1 MIPVSPAIESRHASV
16 WQLCLV
22 FVLALLLFTAM
33 RWQPE
38 SWLQHQID
46 QQARI
51 SGIDLRYQTL
61 QVDGLSLRM
70 AHVSIRTA
78 ELPEPVTL
86 DSMRISPAWSL
97 LLSGIAAAE
106 VKVTLSGQAAK
117 AVLVRQDKY
126 IDLRDLNAVLDVAAL
141 QPLWKLHMPVPVD
154 SGGTLKLSGQ
164 VQLDALSGLPVEG
177 QLDVVW
183 QQARIDLPVFK
194 KPLGDY
200 QLTLKAT
207 ANASGI
213 WQWSLGGGTD
223 VMLSGSGQMNL
234 SGKRPQQWTINGR
247 AQLRAAPE
255 ARAIAAMLGTQTK
268 VFAISG
274 KLLNA
279 RLQAM

>member
-1 MIPVSPAIESRHASV
+1 MTFVSPATESRHASV
-16 WQLCLV
+16 WQLCMV
-22 FVLALLLFTAM
+22 FVLALLLFAAM

-38 SWLQHQID
+38 SWLRHQID

-51 SGIDLRYQTL
+51 NGIDLHYQTL

-78 ELPEPVTL
+78 ELPVPIIL
-86 DSMRISPAWSL
+86 DSIRISPAWSL
-97 LLSGIAAAE
+97 LQSGIAAVE
-106 VKVTLSGQAAK
+106 VKVTLSGQAVN
-117 AVLVRQDKY
+117 AVLVRQDKH
-126 IDLRDLNAVLDVAAL
+126 IGVRNLNAVLDVAAL
-141 QPLWKLHMPVPVD
+141 QSLWKPRMPVPVD

-183 QQARIDLPVFK
+183 QQASIDLPMFN

-234 SGKRPQQWTINGR
+234 FGKRPQQWTINGR
-247 AQLRAAPE
+247 VQLRAAPE
-255 ARAIAAMLGTQTK
+255 ARAIAAMLGNQARSFT
-268 VFAISG
+268 ISG
-274 KLLNA
+274 NLLNA